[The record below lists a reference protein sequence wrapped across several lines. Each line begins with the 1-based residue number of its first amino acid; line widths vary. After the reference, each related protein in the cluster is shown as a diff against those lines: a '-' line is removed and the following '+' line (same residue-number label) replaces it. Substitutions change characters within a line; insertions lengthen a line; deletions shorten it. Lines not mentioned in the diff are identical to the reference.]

1 MKPLAIIIGVLFV
14 IAVALIVRA
23 AERYDARRA
32 REWNEDTVEGEFEL
46 RRLLDD
52 VQ

>member
-1 MKPLAIIIGVLFV
+1 MKPLAAIIGIAFV
-14 IAVALIVRA
+14 VVVALIARA
-23 AERYDARRA
+23 MERYDARRA

>member
-1 MKPLAIIIGVLFV
+1 MKLVSILAGIAFV

-23 AERYDARRA
+23 AERHDARRA
-32 REWNEDTVEGEFEL
+32 REWHEDTVEGEFEL